1 MIKITWYGE
10 GAYYDSL
17 CLIEW
22 YGEGAYYDSLFLIE
36 WYGEGAVPPREYLF

>member
-10 GAYYDSL
+10 GT
-17 CLIEW
+17 
-22 YGEGAYYDSLFLIE
+22 YYDSLFLIE

>member
-1 MIKITWYGE
+1 MIKIT
-10 GAYYDSL
+10 
-17 CLIEW
+17 W